1 VIRAV
6 VVEDEPLA
14 RRYLCTLLEET
25 GKVEVVGEADDG
37 RAGLRLCA
45 ERAPDAAFLD
55 IRIPG
60 PDGLSLA
67 GRLLTLARPPLVVF
81 VTGFSGHAVDAF
93 RVEAVDY
100 LLKPIEFGAVL
111 ETVRR
116 LEHRL
121 DGRGAVSAESAA
133 DALGD
138 RLVVKDASD
147 GSVKLLPRGDIV
159 AALRRRRR
167 TWIHTAAEEFPTY
180 YPLATLARW
189 LGGSPFLQ
197 ISRDAIVNMTVV
209 TEITRVGDRRYELR
223 LLDRARTVAEASR
236 TGAALLAD
244 YLRSGRPG

>member
-1 VIRAV
+1 MIRAV

-14 RRYLCTLLEET
+14 RQYLCTLLQET
-25 GKVEVVGEADDG
+25 GKVEVVGEAADG
-37 RAGLRLCA
+37 RAGLRLCV

-100 LLKPIEFGAVL
+100 LLNPIEFGAVL

-121 DGRGAVSAESAA
+121 GAKRDDRTLWVWVVPAATVVSATSVSWAKITLTPYV
-133 DALGD
+133 DLGY
-138 RLVVKDASD
+138 R
-147 GSVKLLPRGDIV
+147 
-159 AALRRRRR
+159 
-167 TWIHTAAEEFPTY
+167 H
-180 YPLATLARW
+180 
-189 LGGSPFLQ
+189 
-197 ISRDAIVNMTVV
+197 
-209 TEITRVGDRRYELR
+209 
-223 LLDRARTVAEASR
+223 
-236 TGAALLAD
+236 
-244 YLRSGRPG
+244 

>member
-1 VIRAV
+1 
-6 VVEDEPLA
+6 VEDEPLA
-14 RRYLCTLLEET
+14 RQYLCTLLEET
-25 GKVEVVGEADDG
+25 GKVEVVGKADDG
-37 RAGLRLCA
+37 RAGLRLCV

-116 LEHRL
+116 LERRL
-121 DGRGAVSAESAA
+121 EGRDSFSTESAA
-133 DALGD
+133 DAMGD
-138 RLVVKDASD
+138 RLVVKDASE
-147 GSVKLLPRGDIV
+147 GNVKLLPRGDIV

-167 TWIHTAAEEFPTY
+167 TWIHTATEEFPTY

-197 ISRDAIVNMTVV
+197 ISRDTIVNMTVV
-209 TEITRVGDRRYELR
+209 TEITRVEDRRYELR

>member
-1 VIRAV
+1 MIRAV

-14 RRYLCTLLEET
+14 RQYLCTLLEET
-25 GKVEVVGEADDG
+25 GKVEVVGKADDG
-37 RAGLRLCA
+37 RAGLRLCV

-100 LLKPIEFGAVL
+100 LLKPIESGAVL

-116 LEHRL
+116 LERRL
-121 DGRGAVSAESAA
+121 EGRDAPFAESAA
-133 DALGD
+133 DAVGD
-138 RLVVKDASD
+138 RLVVKDASE
-147 GSVKLLPRGDIV
+147 GNVKLLPRGDIV
-159 AALRRRRR
+159 AGLRRRRR
-167 TWIHTAAEEFPTY
+167 TWIHTAIEVFPTY
-180 YPLATLARW
+180 YPLATLGRW
-189 LGGSPFLQ
+189 LGGPPFLQ
-197 ISRDAIVNMTVV
+197 ISRDAIVNMTAV
-209 TEITRVGDRRYELR
+209 TAITRVGDRRYELR
-223 LLDRARTVAEASR
+223 LRDRAGTVAEASR
-236 TGAALLAD
+236 TGAALLTD

>member
-14 RRYLCTLLEET
+14 RQYLCTLLEET
-25 GKVEVVGEADDG
+25 GKVEVVGEADNG

-81 VTGFSGHAVDAF
+81 VAGFSGHAVDAF

-121 DGRGAVSAESAA
+121 DGRGAVSAESAT
-133 DALGD
+133 DAFGD
-138 RLVVKDASD
+138 RLVVKDARE
-147 GSVKLLPRGDIV
+147 GGVKLLPRGDIV

-167 TWIHTAAEEFPTY
+167 TWIHTATKEFPTY
-180 YPLATLARW
+180 YTLATLARW

-223 LLDRARTVAEASR
+223 LPDRARTVAEASR

-244 YLRSGRPG
+244 YLRYGRPG

>member
-1 VIRAV
+1 VIRVV

-14 RRYLCTLLEET
+14 RQYLCTLLEET
-25 GKVEVVGEADDG
+25 GKVEVVGEADEG

-55 IRIPG
+55 IRMPG

-100 LLKPIEFGAVL
+100 LLKPIESGAVL

-121 DGRGAVSAESAA
+121 SGRGAVSAESAA
-133 DALGD
+133 DAVGD
-138 RLVVKDASD
+138 RLVVKDANE
-147 GSVKLLPRGDIV
+147 GGVKLLPRGDIV

-167 TWIHTAAEEFPTY
+167 TWIHTAAEESPTY
-180 YPLATLARW
+180 YPLAMLARW

-223 LLDRARTVAEASR
+223 LPDRARTVAEASR